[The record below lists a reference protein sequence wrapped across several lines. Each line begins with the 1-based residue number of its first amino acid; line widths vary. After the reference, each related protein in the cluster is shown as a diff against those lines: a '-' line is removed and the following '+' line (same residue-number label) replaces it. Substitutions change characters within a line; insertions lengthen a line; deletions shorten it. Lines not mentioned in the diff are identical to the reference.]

1 MINLNKLEIFT
12 VVARTGSF
20 SAAAEQ
26 LLMTQ
31 PAVSQHVQDLEASLG
46 TRLFVRGR
54 RGVTLTPAGTT
65 LHRYTRAI
73 FELVAAAENA
83 ITDVEHLATGHI
95 TVGATPGISVYL
107 LPELIQEFHSHYPNL
122 GVTVATGITPQIL
135 SDLRAGRLAF
145 GLIEGELDEPV
156 DSVVAVQPLQVVDQ
170 WLIVG
175 PKHRWW
181 GQAQIEIAAL
191 RDETFIMRQRNSQT
205 RIWLDGVLHQYGIQ
219 PRIGAEFDN
228 VESIKRAV
236 MYNTSITLLPEYA
249 VRPEVEMGR
258 LWMISIAGEPLQ
270 RTLKLVWHRENHL
283 SPVTRALLTCMRRY
297 LPELEIG
304 QVDSV
309 STLREPAGSA
319 GSR

>member
-12 VVARTGSF
+12 VVARAGSF

-46 TRLFVRGR
+46 TRLFARGR
-54 RGVTLTPAGTT
+54 RGVTLTSAGST
-65 LHRYTRAI
+65 LHGYARAI
-73 FELVAAAENA
+73 FDLVAEAENA

-107 LPELIQEFHSHYPNL
+107 LPEPIQEFHSHYPKL

-135 SDLRAGRLAF
+135 ADLRAGRLAF
-145 GLIEGELDEPV
+145 GLIEGEVDEPA

-181 GQAQIEIAAL
+181 GQAQVALAAL
-191 RDETFIMRQRNSQT
+191 RDETFIMRQRSSQT

-236 MYNTSITLLPEYA
+236 MYSTSITLLPEYA
-249 VRPEVEMGR
+249 VRPDVETGR
-258 LWMISIAGEPLQ
+258 LWMLSIAGEPLQ
-270 RTLKLVWHRENHL
+270 RTLKLVWNREGYL
-283 SPVTRALLTCMRRY
+283 SPVTRAFLTCLRRY

-304 QVDSV
+304 QVGTV
-309 STLREPAGSA
+309 SSPHEPVGKQ
-319 GSR
+319 